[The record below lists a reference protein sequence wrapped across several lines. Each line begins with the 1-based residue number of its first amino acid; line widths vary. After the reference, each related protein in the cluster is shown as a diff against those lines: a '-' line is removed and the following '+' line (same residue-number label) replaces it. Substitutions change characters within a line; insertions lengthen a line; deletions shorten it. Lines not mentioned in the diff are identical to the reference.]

1 VFWILE
7 RHSEHIDLSVNLHS
21 ACSDIFNYFQYFKCN
36 LS

>member
-7 RHSEHIDLSVNLHS
+7 RHSELIHLFVNLRS
-21 ACSDIFNYFQYFKCN
+21 PCFDIFNYFQYLEYN